1 MVRCLTKHTPYHG
14 EFGNMVCQILT
25 IAPYM
30 PEGGWW
36 RNTLISTLGLYT
48 EYVKILIFLH
58 TCNTPCSTH
67 AISIHQIKHKSFM
80 LKLI

>member
-36 RNTLISTLGLYT
+36 RNALISALGLCT

-58 TCNTPCSTH
+58 TCNTPCLLK
-67 AISIHQIKHKSFM
+67 QYLFIK
-80 LKLI
+80 LNTNLLC